1 MHTLTLPMYEV
12 GPWEFYFNRAHSLS
26 VYVQRAAACTNMFL
40 SEAFPQAKLIFPL
53 NVYYLANQLHG
64 PTESNCG
71 NSTVKIFTS
80 EMRMPL
86 SLQHYSILHPPCFTV
101 LHPKNFDLDRQKWK
115 FRSRRSYVVG
125 GRSPNT

>member
-1 MHTLTLPMYEV
+1 MHTLTLCTKPV
-12 GPWEFYFNRAHSLS
+12 PWNFTLTAPIHYLF
-26 VYVQRAAACTNMFL
+26 YVQRAAACTNMFL

-53 NVYYLANQLHG
+53 TVYYLANQLHG

-86 SLQHYSILHPPCFTV
+86 SSQHYSIPHPPCFTV
-101 LHPKNFDLDRQKWK
+101 LHPKIFDLDRQKWK